1 MRTRHALNLEID
13 RRIASLMERAIL
25 WFRPEGPIEGRD
37 AFRLRFGIGVC
48 ALAVLLGTAS
58 CFADIVEGAQVAAI
72 IIGCFVL
79 VMAGHLLALRLGA
92 PLARLFWTVMATLW
106 AFLILHSLTTSL
118 FEPTRPF
125 WLVLLPLAAWAW
137 SAPRA
142 EDVAVPEGL
151 RSTER
156 GLLLAL
162 AAAGVIF
169 AARQLGLTF
178 GQANVTSD
186 AAHIVDVALFIAT
199 VFGIVVLYDVS
210 ARGAAA
216 ELLRMRSLL
225 HVCAWCKKIQDEGDW
240 ITLEDFA
247 GRRTG
252 SELTHG
258 MCPSCG
264 HEYFPGVL
272 GERP

>member
-1 MRTRHALNLEID
+1 MRTGRSLNLAID
-13 RRIASLMERAIL
+13 RRVASLMEWAVV
-25 WFRPEGPIEGRD
+25 WFRPGKPIAGRE
-37 AFRLRFGIGVC
+37 ALHLRFMIGAC
-48 ALAVLLGTAS
+48 TLGVLVGAAGCVSQFL
-58 CFADIVEGAQVAAI
+58 EGAQVEAI
-72 IIGCFVL
+72 ITGCFTV
-79 VMAGHLLALRLGA
+79 VMAGHLLALRSGA
-92 PLARLFWTVMATLW
+92 PLARLFWTAMATLSVYE
-106 AFLILHSLTTSL
+106 ILRSLTTVS

-142 EDVAVPEGL
+142 EDVAVREGS
-151 RSTER
+151 RITEG

-178 GQANVTSD
+178 GQPNAMSD
-186 AAHIVDVALFIAT
+186 AEPIVDAALFLAS
-199 VFGIVVLYDVS
+199 VFGIVRLYDMS

-216 ELLRMRSLL
+216 ELLRVRSLL

-247 GRRTG
+247 ERRTRG
-252 SELTHG
+252 ELTHG
-258 MCPSCG
+258 ICPSCG
-264 HEYFPGVL
+264 HSHFPGVV
-272 GERP
+272 